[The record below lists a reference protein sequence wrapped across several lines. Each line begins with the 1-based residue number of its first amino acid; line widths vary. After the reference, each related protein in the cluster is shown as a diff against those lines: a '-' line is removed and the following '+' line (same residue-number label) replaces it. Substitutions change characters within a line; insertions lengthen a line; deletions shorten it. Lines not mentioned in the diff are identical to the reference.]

1 MKDRNNDND
10 FDDDLIEKK
19 NNLNEN
25 ADEKELILVVEDSE
39 YLNDYISK
47 NLRKN
52 NYEVIQCHSEKEAY
66 KLLAK
71 NFFSLVILDLNLGD
85 ESKSSGMNILHSI
98 RLQDKMLP
106 VMIVSSIQDDKTK
119 LKGFREGCDD
129 FVTKPFFINELI
141 ARVDRMIER
150 FSFMGIEKKV
160 VTIQHLKSQT

>member
-98 RLQDKMLP
+98 
-106 VMIVSSIQDDKTK
+106 
-119 LKGFREGCDD
+119 
-129 FVTKPFFINELI
+129 
-141 ARVDRMIER
+141 
-150 FSFMGIEKKV
+150 
-160 VTIQHLKSQT
+160 